1 MDERM
6 TVGEQ
11 NLLLLESLFPG
22 NEKLYVWCYGL
33 DGRFVAS
40 SCPEEER
47 ELLEPPFVLFGGLE
61 KARAHSESEERDRPL
76 ITLIEESLEGLDEK
90 AYKHARTPTDR
101 VINNFYQKTKNI
113 TLRDVNDLDNLL
125 KDETLIDLAI

>member
-1 MDERM
+1 MNKKKYDYIFAD
-6 TVGEQ
+6 
-11 NLLLLESLFPG
+11 L
-22 NEKLYVWCYGL
+22 WH
-33 DGRFVAS
+33 A
-40 SCPEEER
+40 PED
-47 ELLEPPFVLFGGLE
+47 GLE
-61 KARAHSESEERDRPL
+61 LFIKLKRINKSIDCWLETSLIALLRRCM

-113 TLRDVNDLDNLL
+113 TLRDVNDLENLL